1 MWILLIILFI
11 IFLVVYLRVRK
22 VPKCGSLVLINGGVK
37 TGKSSFCL
45 YLAYRKYRRNLFVW
59 RIKCVFIRI
68 LKFLRIKKYREMPLP
83 ERPLFYSNIPLKFP
97 YVPLTNDMLTR
108 KVRFA
113 YKSVIFCDEA
123 SLIADSMSFGNPLTD
138 EQLLL
143 FVKLIGHE
151 THGGSLFINTQSI
164 ADLHHAFK
172 KCVDTYYYIHHINK
186 FVPFFVLLW
195 VREAKFSYDGSSI
208 NTYNGDVEESLKLVF
223 MPKKI
228 WKKFSQY
235 AFSTFTDN
243 LPYETKER
251 IAVTLTV
258 DELVTFRKWRS
269 LPNIKRSDN
278 NE

>member
-45 YLAYRKYRRNLFVW
+45 YLAYRKYRKNLFVW
-59 RIKCVFIRI
+59 RIKLVFIHL

-208 NTYNGDVEESLKLVF
+208 NTYNEDVEESLKLVF

-235 AFSTFTDN
+235 AFSTFTDD
-243 LPYETKER
+243 LPYESKER

-269 LPNIKRSDN
+269 LPNIKRGEK

>member
-1 MWILLIILFI
+1 MWILFIILFI
-11 IFLVVYLRVRK
+11 IFLVVFLRVRK

-59 RIKCVFIRI
+59 RIKYVFVRL
-68 LKFLRIKKYREMPLP
+68 LKFLMIKKYREMPLP

-186 FVPFFVLLW
+186 IVPFFVLLW

-208 NTYNGDVEESLKLVF
+208 NTYDEDIEESLKLVF

-235 AFSTFTDN
+235 AFSTFTDH
-243 LPYETKER
+243 LPYDSKER

-269 LPNIKRSDN
+269 LPNIKRSEK